1 MHRTYMR
8 VSLCGPRGRGA
19 WRKTGRSQRLPQC
32 EYTENAMG
40 VGIPGTGMVGL
51 PIAIALGV
59 VAGKSAYG
67 LEVLK
72 DVMPTDVE
80 LGKQYI
86 AERRVKISLKEGI
99 SEKLY
104 VEAIVESES
113 GHRATA
119 VIAGQHTHFVY
130 VEKDGKVL
138 LDNRMPQGEEAG
150 EDECELNLR
159 KVYDF
164 Q

>member
-1 MHRTYMR
+1 
-8 VSLCGPRGRGA
+8 
-19 WRKTGRSQRLPQC
+19 
-32 EYTENAMG
+32 MG

-72 DVMPTDVE
+72 DVTPTDVE
-80 LGKQYI
+80 QGKQYI

-164 Q
+164 FRRSAVGRNRIYPGSTPLERIGLPASFERVLRT